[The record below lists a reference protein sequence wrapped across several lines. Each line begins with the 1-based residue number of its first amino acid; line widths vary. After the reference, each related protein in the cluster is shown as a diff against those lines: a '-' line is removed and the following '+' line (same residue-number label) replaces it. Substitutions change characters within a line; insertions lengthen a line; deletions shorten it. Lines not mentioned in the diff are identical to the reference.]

1 MEVARRLA
9 EGLVILLSIV
19 VAAVL
24 AWFGGWLVAQEFAR
38 EYKDSPYAL
47 IGGLLIAIALAI
59 SVGLSLGMTGRSVRR
74 RTLAALATLAPILLA
89 LGGLFLGLLSGSR

>member
-24 AWFGGWLVAQEFAR
+24 AYCGGWLVAQEFVR

-47 IGGLLIAIALAI
+47 IGAPLIAIAVAI
-59 SVGLSLGMTGRSVRR
+59 SAGLSLGAAAPPAYRRSLTV
-74 RTLAALATLAPILLA
+74 LAALAPLLIALITLITLL
-89 LGGLFLGLLSGSR
+89 LKPV